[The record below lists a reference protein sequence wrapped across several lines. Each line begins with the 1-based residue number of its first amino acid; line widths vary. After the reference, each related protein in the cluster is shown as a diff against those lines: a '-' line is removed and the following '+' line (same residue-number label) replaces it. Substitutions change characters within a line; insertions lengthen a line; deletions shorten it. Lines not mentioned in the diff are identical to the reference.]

1 MSRTAFPIDSSVLVG
16 PFRVEYTAG
25 SSPRIDEYRLR
36 YSVFV
41 EERQWEPAASFRD
54 RIERDAFDAACC
66 AFLLRDSSTGE
77 AAACQRFILPERVS
91 PGLVT
96 NVERLAGGLD
106 VDLTRLPRSSW
117 AEVSRSTI
125 APKYRWGSSAT
136 SMPAMVAIKYASIAL
151 AVALDRTTLFSF
163 SDPRTARLTR
173 RLGFVLHQIGAPVE
187 FHGLR
192 APYRID
198 VAEVLRSVPSGM
210 ADTLHLLI
218 AAAERVKAREAS
230 PGRTRGLLP
239 LTTSTDGIP
248 ASAA

>member
-1 MSRTAFPIDSSVLVG
+1 MSRHVSSVDGSNALFVG
-16 PFRVEYTAG
+16 PFRVDYAVG
-25 SSPRIDEYRLR
+25 SAPRIDEYRLR

-41 EERQWEPAASFRD
+41 EERQWEPAGAFPD
-54 RIERDAFDAACC
+54 RLERDEFDEACC

-77 AAACQRFILPERVS
+77 AAACQRFILPERLA

-96 NVERLAGGLD
+96 NVERLANGLSL
-106 VDLTRLPRSSW
+106 DLNRLPRNSW

-151 AVALDRTTLFSF
+151 AVALDRSTLFSF

-173 RLGFVLHQIGAPVE
+173 RLGFNLHQIGAPLD

-192 APYRID
+192 APFRID
-198 VAEVLRSVPSGM
+198 VAEVLQSVPAGM
-210 ADTLHLLI
+210 QQNLNHLI
-218 AAAERVKAREAS
+218 AGAEHVITIS
-230 PGRTRGLLP
+230 G
-239 LTTSTDGIP
+239 
-248 ASAA
+248 